1 MNTSLTSH
9 DLQNVSPI
17 LIVPVG
23 SFEQHGPHLPL
34 DTDTRIAVAV
44 VEEVAQ
50 RHRDLSLVVAP
61 AIAYSASDEHAGFA
75 GTLSTGTEAFT
86 ASAIALARSAKWAR
100 GIIFANGHGGNA
112 DALRT
117 ITETLTADGIAHNIW
132 SPPFVDGDDAHAGK
146 TETSLMLHISPE
158 DVRVD
163 ELSIGNTTDVKEL
176 LPMMRGSGVI
186 AVSNSGVLGD
196 ATQASKALGAEIFER
211 YCVSFSHLL
220 QHTAIKWPQH

>member
-1 MNTSLTSH
+1 MNNSLTSH

-86 ASAIALARSAKWAR
+86 ASAIALARSARWAR

-117 ITETLTADGIAHNIW
+117 ITETLTADGIAHHIW
-132 SPPFVDGDDAHAGK
+132 SPPFVDGDDAHAGE
-146 TETSLMLHISPE
+146 TETSLMMHISPE
-158 DVRVD
+158 AVRVD
-163 ELSIGNTTDVKEL
+163 VLPKGNTTDVKEL
-176 LPMMRGSGVI
+176 LPTMRESGVI
-186 AVSNSGVLGD
+186 AVSQNGVLGD
-196 ATQASKALGAEIFER
+196 ATQASKTLGAEIFER
-211 YCVSFSHLL
+211 YCVSLSLLL
-220 QHTAIKWPQH
+220 QHTDTKWPQH